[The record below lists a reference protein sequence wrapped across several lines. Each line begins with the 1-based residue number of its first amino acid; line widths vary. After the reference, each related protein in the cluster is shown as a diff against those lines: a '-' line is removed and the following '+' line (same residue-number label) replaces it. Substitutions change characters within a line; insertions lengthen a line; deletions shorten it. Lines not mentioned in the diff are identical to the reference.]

1 MFTPGAIAATLR
13 RSQERDESRMV
24 DRFVIDRPSTTGDV
38 DDFGSPI
45 VTYTKVYEGPG
56 RISPYF
62 PHGVPREVGAST
74 VILQNRRWR
83 IPAEDRMAQHLAS
96 GWVTYWSGPVQT
108 DDRVRRVTDG
118 KREIVGRVDSI
129 DDDTTEQTAQRFI
142 VEVGAR

>member
-1 MFTPGAIAATLR
+1 R
-13 RSQERDESRMV
+13 VR
-24 DRFVIDRPSTTGDV
+24 TTGDV
-38 DDFGSPI
+38 GDDGRPL
-45 VTYTKVYEGPG
+45 VEVEKVVYDGPG
-56 RISPYF
+56 RVSPYF

-96 GWVTYWSGPVQT
+96 GWVTYWNGPVQT

-142 VEVGAR
+142 VELTGGAWSQDAIEE